1 MHCRRCAHWPRLV
14 PGSGPVFGARISTV
28 DNRPVSIIEI
38 ATGLAVTWFAERFPA
53 EISDRHQSFS
63 LTKMTEEDFS
73 LKKLR
78 PNQYF
83 GYKFGYRR
91 QFALIA
97 ASYAKLRVAMGLAG
111 SLNTLDYA
119 YLS

>member
-1 MHCRRCAHWPRLV
+1 
-14 PGSGPVFGARISTV
+14 
-28 DNRPVSIIEI
+28 
-38 ATGLAVTWFAERFPA
+38 VTWFAERFLA
-53 EISDRHQSFS
+53 EISDRQQSFS